1 MRRGSEIHVSLIQRN
16 PFVVAKGVLIVFRHP
31 EPRRSPKDSMSPLD
45 CIATVCSPSLIIDRA
60 HWRSRIYARVCPRRI
75 KGIINGWNKV
85 RSKEVN
91 LSKSIS
97 FGKPSGQIW
106 RRLQMVHHDLFKEVG
121 ERMWLMERILIDV
134 RDSLVGSC
142 NIHECVDR
150 INLFS
155 LQTSLSRWLWNLLD
169 TRT

>member
-1 MRRGSEIHVSLIQRN
+1 
-16 PFVVAKGVLIVFRHP
+16 
-31 EPRRSPKDSMSPLD
+31 
-45 CIATVCSPSLIIDRA
+45 
-60 HWRSRIYARVCPRRI
+60 
-75 KGIINGWNKV
+75 
-85 RSKEVN
+85 
-91 LSKSIS
+91 
-97 FGKPSGQIW
+97 
-106 RRLQMVHHDLFKEVG
+106 MVHHDLFKEVG